1 MDFLDSLLNGLYYG
15 LIAPFFRFCAGVLTL
30 VLIRPMTLLHLPPWL
45 QVGVVAVLVALFA
58 FWMRRLLRVDER
70 IEEFNRRFAEKRKQ
84 QQELRHIPD
93 KYSRDAL
100 YRTTDE
106 ELNQEYNTFIAY
118 HYARYVMIYMLPL
131 FLVLAWLNAVFSGPW
146 LVARYGR
153 PYLVVLP
160 DNSFGIGGLS
170 VTFIFLLVYIL
181 TLIVGF
187 RIRRRLKNR

>member
-1 MDFLDSLLNGLYYG
+1 MDLLNSLLNGLYYG
-15 LIAPFFRFCAGVLTL
+15 LIAPFFRFCATILTL

-45 QVGVVAVLVALFA
+45 QVVAVAVLVALFA

-70 IEEFNRRFAEKRKQ
+70 VEEFNRRFAEKRRE

-106 ELNQEYNTFIAY
+106 ELNEEYNTFIAY

-131 FLVLAWLNAVFSGPW
+131 FLVLAWLNSVFSTSW
-146 LVARYGR
+146 LVARYGH
-153 PYLVVLP
+153 PFVITLP
-160 DNSFGIGGLS
+160 ENNFGIGGLS
-170 VTFIFLLVYIL
+170 VTFIFLLAYIL

-187 RIRRRLKNR
+187 RIQRRGRNR